1 MILYA
6 RRGGS
11 FTERLQRFLSAM
23 AARAISAALIHRPE
37 NVRYLT
43 GFTGEGCLFISAQRQ
58 ALLTDFRYVEQA
70 ARQAPSLPC
79 VRTRAGKSVEA
90 LVAELAAAS
99 GAERLAVETDF
110 LCYDDYA
117 ALQAALGDVALTP
130 LAGLVEEMRLIKDDG
145 EIECIRRAADIACR
159 AFKAILEV
167 IRPGMTE
174 REVAIALN
182 YEMLKLGSE
191 GEAFDTIACAGQNG
205 SLPHAVPGEHRLQN
219 GELLT
224 LDFGATYNGYCS
236 DMTRTVG
243 IGKVDRPLRDIY
255 RTVLEAHETAL
266 NAVRPGAV
274 CEEIDKVARD
284 FIDARYPGAFGHA
297 LGHGVGLY
305 IHEQPRLGKGDGTVL
320 QPGHVV
326 TIEPGIYI
334 SGLGGCRIEDMA
346 ILTSDGFIDPIDA
359 PKQLIE
365 L

>member
-1 MILYA
+1 M
-6 RRGGS
+6 RGGEEVLRS
-11 FTERLQRFLSAM
+11 VCSVFFPPWRRA
-23 AARAISAALIHRPE
+23 AISAALIHRPE
-37 NVRYLT
+37 NMRYLT
-43 GFTGEGCLFISAQRQ
+43 GFTGEGCLFVSAQRQ
-58 ALLTDFRYVEQA
+58 AVLTDFRYVEQA
-70 ARQAPSLPC
+70 VPAGPVASNVCARAWA
-79 VRTRAGKSVEA
+79 RAWRRWWRNWPPPRA
-90 LVAELAAAS
+90 R
-99 GAERLAVETDF
+99 ERLAVETDF

-117 ALQAALGDVALTP
+117 ALQAALGDVPLTP
-130 LAGLVEEMRLIKDDG
+130 LAGLVEEMRLVKDEG
-145 EIECIRRAADIACR
+145 EIDCIRRAADIACR
-159 AFKAILEV
+159 AFKALLEV

-191 GEAFDTIACAGQNG
+191 GEAFDTIACAGLNG

-224 LDFGATYNGYCS
+224 LDFGATYNGYRS

-243 IGKVDRPLRDIY
+243 IGKVDGALKDLY
-255 RTVLEAHETAL
+255 QTVLEAHEMAL
-266 NAVRPGAV
+266 DAVRPGAV
-274 CEEIDKVARD
+274 CEEVDKMARD
-284 FIDARYPGAFGHA
+284 FIEARYPGAFGHA

-305 IHEQPRLGKGDGTVL
+305 IHEQPRLGRGDGTVL
-320 QPGHVV
+320 RPGHVV

>member
-1 MILYA
+1 MCE
-6 RRGGS
+6 GEEV
-11 FTERLQRFLSAM
+11 FTERLQRFLAAM
-23 AARAISAALIHRPE
+23 AARGLTAALIHKPQ
-37 NVRYLT
+37 NMRYLT
-43 GFTGEGCLFISAQRQ
+43 GFTGEGCLFLSAQRQ
-58 ALLTDFRYVEQA
+58 AVLTDFRYVEQLS
-70 ARQAPSLPC
+70 RQAPSLEC
-79 VRTRAGKSVEA
+79 VRTRMGKSVPE

-110 LCYDDYA
+110 LCYDDWA
-117 ALQAALGDVALTP
+117 ALQGALGDIALAP
-130 LAGLVEEMRLIKDDG
+130 LSGLAEEMRLIKDEG

-174 REVAIALN
+174 RLVDIALN
-182 YEMLKLGSE
+182 YEMLRLGSV

-224 LDFGATYNGYCS
+224 LDFGATYNGYRS

-243 IGKVDRPLRDIY
+243 IGKVDKALRDIY
-255 RTVLEAHETAL
+255 QTVLEAHEMAL
-266 NAVRPGAV
+266 AAIRPGAV
-274 CEEIDKVARD
+274 CEDVDKVARD
-284 FIDARYPGAFGHA
+284 FIEARYPGSFGHA
-297 LGHGVGLY
+297 LGHGVGLD
-305 IHEQPRLGKGDGTVL
+305 IHEQPRLGRGDGTVL
-320 QPGHVV
+320 RPGHVV
-326 TIEPGIYI
+326 TVEPGIYI

-346 ILTSDGFIDPIDA
+346 ILTSDGYIDPIDA

>member
-1 MILYA
+1 MEA
-6 RRGGS
+6 RG
-11 FTERLQRFLSAM
+11 L
-23 AARAISAALIHRPE
+23 SAALIHKPQ
-37 NVRYLT
+37 NMRYLT
-43 GFTGEGCLFISAQRQ
+43 GFTGEGCLFLSAQRQ
-58 ALLTDFRYVEQA
+58 AVLTDFRYVEQLS
-70 ARQAPSLPC
+70 RQAPSLEC
-79 VRTRAGKSVEA
+79 VRTRMGKSVET

-99 GAERLAVETDF
+99 GAKQLAVETDF
-110 LCYDDYA
+110 LCYDDWA
-117 ALQAALGDVALTP
+117 ALRAALGDVALTP
-130 LAGLVEEMRLIKDDG
+130 LAGLAEEMRLVKDEG
-145 EIECIRRAADIACR
+145 EIDCIRRAADIACR

-182 YEMLKLGSE
+182 YEMLRLGSE
-191 GEAFDTIACAGQNG
+191 GEAFATIACAGLNG

-224 LDFGATYNGYCS
+224 LDFGATFGGYRS

-243 IGKVDRPLRDIY
+243 IGKVDGALKDIY
-255 RTVLEAHETAL
+255 QTVLEAHEMAL
-266 NAVRPGAV
+266 DAIRPGAV
-274 CEEIDKVARD
+274 CEEIDALARNY
-284 FIDARYPGAFGHA
+284 IEARYPGTFGHA

-305 IHEQPRLGKGDGTVL
+305 IHEQPRLGKGDKTVL

-326 TIEPGIYI
+326 TVEPGIYI

-346 ILTSDGFIDPIDA
+346 ILTSDGFINPIAA

>member
-1 MILYA
+1 MCE
-6 RRGGS
+6 GEEV
-11 FTERLQRFLSAM
+11 FTERLQRFLAAM
-23 AARAISAALIHRPE
+23 AARGLTAALIHKPQ
-37 NVRYLT
+37 NMRYLT
-43 GFTGEGCLFISAQRQ
+43 GFTGEGCLFLSAQRQ
-58 ALLTDFRYVEQA
+58 AVLTDFRYVEQLS
-70 ARQAPSLPC
+70 RQAPSLEC
-79 VRTRAGKSVEA
+79 VRTRMGKSVPE

-110 LCYDDYA
+110 LCYDDWA
-117 ALQAALGDVALTP
+117 ALQGALGDIALAP
-130 LAGLVEEMRLIKDDG
+130 LSGLAEEMRLIKDEG

-182 YEMLKLGSE
+182 YEMLRLGSE
-191 GEAFDTIACAGQNG
+191 GEAFDTIACAGLNG

-224 LDFGATYNGYCS
+224 LDFGATYNGYRS

-243 IGKVDRPLRDIY
+243 IGKVDGALKDIY
-255 RTVLEAHETAL
+255 QTVLEAHEMAL
-266 NAVRPGAV
+266 AAVRPGAV
-274 CEEIDKVARD
+274 CEDVDKVARD
-284 FIDARYPGAFGHA
+284 FIEARYPGSFGHA
-297 LGHGVGLY
+297 LGHGVGLD
-305 IHEQPRLGKGDGTVL
+305 IHEQPRLGRGDGTVL
-320 QPGHVV
+320 RPGHVV
-326 TIEPGIYI
+326 TVEPGIYI

-346 ILTSDGFIDPIDA
+346 ILTSDGSIDPIDA

>member
-23 AARAISAALIHRPE
+23 AARTISAALIHRPE

-43 GFTGEGCLFISAQRQ
+43 GFTGEGCLFVSAQRQ

-70 ARQAPSLPC
+70 ARQAPSL
-79 VRTRAGKSVEA
+79 
-90 LVAELAAAS
+90 
-99 GAERLAVETDF
+99 
-110 LCYDDYA
+110 LCYDGYA
-117 ALQAALGDVALTP
+117 ALQAALGAVP
-130 LAGLVEEMRLIKDDG
+130 LAPLSGLVEQLRARKDEG

-255 RTVLEAHETAL
+255 QTVLEAHEMAL
-266 NAVRPGAV
+266 DAVRPGAV

-346 ILTSDGFIDPIDA
+346 ILTSDGFIDPIEA

>member
-1 MILYA
+1 
-6 RRGGS
+6 
-11 FTERLQRFLSAM
+11 
-23 AARAISAALIHRPE
+23 
-37 NVRYLT
+37 
-43 GFTGEGCLFISAQRQ
+43 
-58 ALLTDFRYVEQA
+58 
-70 ARQAPSLPC
+70 
-79 VRTRAGKSVEA
+79 
-90 LVAELAAAS
+90 
-99 GAERLAVETDF
+99 
-110 LCYDDYA
+110 
-117 ALQAALGDVALTP
+117 
-130 LAGLVEEMRLIKDDG
+130 
-145 EIECIRRAADIACR
+145 
-159 AFKAILEV
+159 
-167 IRPGMTE
+167 MTE

-219 GELLT
+219 GEFLT

-255 RTVLEAHETAL
+255 QTVLEAHEMAL
-266 NAVRPGAV
+266 GAVRPGVV
-274 CEEIDKVARD
+274 CEKIDKVARD

-305 IHEQPRLGKGDGTVL
+305 IHEQPRLGRGDGTVL

-346 ILTSDGFIDPIDA
+346 ILTSDGSIDPIDA

>member
-1 MILYA
+1 M
-6 RRGGS
+6 
-11 FTERLQRFLSAM
+11 QRFLSAM

-43 GFTGEGCLFISAQRQ
+43 GFTGEGCLFVSAQRQ

-117 ALQAALGDVALTP
+117 ALQAALGAVPVAP
-130 LAGLVEEMRLIKDDG
+130 LSGLVEQLRARKDEG
-145 EIECIRRAADIACR
+145 EIDCIRRAADIACR

-205 SLPHAVPGEHRLQN
+205 SLPPRRARRAPPAKRRAFDAGLW
-219 GELLT
+219 
-224 LDFGATYNGYCS
+224 
-236 DMTRTVG
+236 
-243 IGKVDRPLRDIY
+243 RD
-255 RTVLEAHETAL
+255 V
-266 NAVRPGAV
+266 
-274 CEEIDKVARD
+274 
-284 FIDARYPGAFGHA
+284 
-297 LGHGVGLY
+297 
-305 IHEQPRLGKGDGTVL
+305 
-320 QPGHVV
+320 
-326 TIEPGIYI
+326 
-334 SGLGGCRIEDMA
+334 
-346 ILTSDGFIDPIDA
+346 
-359 PKQLIE
+359 
-365 L
+365 

>member
-1 MILYA
+1 
-6 RRGGS
+6 
-11 FTERLQRFLSAM
+11 M

-43 GFTGEGCLFISAQRQ
+43 GFTGEGCLFVSAQRQ

-205 SLPHAVPGEHRLQN
+205 SLPPRRARRAPPAKRRAFDAGLW
-219 GELLT
+219 
-224 LDFGATYNGYCS
+224 
-236 DMTRTVG
+236 
-243 IGKVDRPLRDIY
+243 RD
-255 RTVLEAHETAL
+255 V
-266 NAVRPGAV
+266 
-274 CEEIDKVARD
+274 
-284 FIDARYPGAFGHA
+284 
-297 LGHGVGLY
+297 
-305 IHEQPRLGKGDGTVL
+305 
-320 QPGHVV
+320 
-326 TIEPGIYI
+326 
-334 SGLGGCRIEDMA
+334 
-346 ILTSDGFIDPIDA
+346 
-359 PKQLIE
+359 
-365 L
+365 

>member
-1 MILYA
+1 MCE
-6 RRGGS
+6 GEEV
-11 FTERLQRFLSAM
+11 FTERLQRFLAAM
-23 AARAISAALIHRPE
+23 AARGLTAALIHKPQ
-37 NVRYLT
+37 NMRYLT
-43 GFTGEGCLFISAQRQ
+43 GFTGEGCLFLSAQRQ
-58 ALLTDFRYVEQA
+58 AVLTDFRYVEQLS
-70 ARQAPSLPC
+70 RQAPSLEC
-79 VRTRAGKSVEA
+79 VRTRMGKSVPE

-110 LCYDDYA
+110 LCYDDWA
-117 ALQAALGDVALTP
+117 ALQGALGDIALAP
-130 LAGLVEEMRLIKDDG
+130 LSGLAEEMRLIKDEG

-182 YEMLKLGSE
+182 YKMLDLGSE
-191 GEAFDTIACAGQNG
+191 GEAFDTIACAGLNG

-224 LDFGATYNGYCS
+224 LDFGATYNGYRS

-243 IGKVDRPLRDIY
+243 IGKVDKALRDIY
-255 RTVLEAHETAL
+255 QTVLKAHEMAL
-266 NAVRPGAV
+266 AAVRPGAV
-274 CEEIDKVARD
+274 CEDVDKVARD
-284 FIDARYPGAFGHA
+284 FIEARYPGSFGHA
-297 LGHGVGLY
+297 LGHGVGLD
-305 IHEQPRLGKGDGTVL
+305 IHEQPRLGRGDGTVL
-320 QPGHVV
+320 RPGHVV
-326 TIEPGIYI
+326 TVEPGIYI

-346 ILTSDGFIDPIDA
+346 ILTSDGSIDPIDA

>member
-1 MILYA
+1 MCE
-6 RRGGS
+6 GEEV
-11 FTERLQRFLSAM
+11 FTERLQRFLAAM
-23 AARAISAALIHRPE
+23 AARGLTAALIHKPQ
-37 NVRYLT
+37 NMRYLT
-43 GFTGEGCLFISAQRQ
+43 GFTGEGCLFLSAQRQ
-58 ALLTDFRYVEQA
+58 AVLTDFRYVEQLS
-70 ARQAPSLPC
+70 RQAPSLEC
-79 VRTRAGKSVEA
+79 VRTRMGKSVPE

-110 LCYDDYA
+110 LCYDDWA
-117 ALQAALGDVALTP
+117 ALQGALGDIALAP
-130 LAGLVEEMRLIKDDG
+130 LSGLVEEMRLIKDEG

-182 YEMLKLGSE
+182 YKMLELGSE
-191 GEAFDTIACAGQNG
+191 GEAFATIACAGLNG

-224 LDFGATYNGYCS
+224 LDFGATYNGYRS

-243 IGKVDRPLRDIY
+243 IGKVDKALRDIY
-255 RTVLEAHETAL
+255 QTVLEAHEMAL
-266 NAVRPGAV
+266 DAIRPGAV
-274 CEEIDKVARD
+274 CEDVDKVARD
-284 FIDARYPGAFGHA
+284 FIEARYPGSFGHA
-297 LGHGVGLY
+297 LGHGVGLD
-305 IHEQPRLGKGDGTVL
+305 IHEQPRLGRGDGTVL
-320 QPGHVV
+320 RPGHVV
-326 TIEPGIYI
+326 TVEPGIYI

-346 ILTSDGFIDPIDA
+346 ILTSDGSIDPIDA

>member
-1 MILYA
+1 MEA
-6 RRGGS
+6 RG
-11 FTERLQRFLSAM
+11 L
-23 AARAISAALIHRPE
+23 SAALIHKPQ
-37 NVRYLT
+37 NMRYLT
-43 GFTGEGCLFISAQRQ
+43 GFTGEGCLFLSAQRQ
-58 ALLTDFRYVEQA
+58 AVLTDFRYVEQLS
-70 ARQAPSLPC
+70 RQAPSLEC
-79 VRTRAGKSVEA
+79 VRTRMGKSVPELA
-90 LVAELAAAS
+90 AELAAAS
-99 GAERLAVETDF
+99 GAKQVAVETDF
-110 LCYDDYA
+110 LCYDDWA

-130 LAGLVEEMRLIKDDG
+130 LAGLVEEMRLVKDEG
-145 EIECIRRAADIACR
+145 EIGCIRRAADIACR

-174 REVAIALN
+174 REVAVALN
-182 YEMLKLGSE
+182 CEMLKLGSE

-219 GELLT
+219 GEFLT

-255 RTVLEAHETAL
+255 QTVLEAHEMAL
-266 NAVRPGAV
+266 DAVRPGAV

-305 IHEQPRLGKGDGTVL
+305 IHEQPRLGRGDGTVL

>member
-23 AARAISAALIHRPE
+23 AARAISAVLIHRPE

-79 VRTRAGKSVEA
+79 VRTRTGKSVEA

-174 REVAIALN
+174 REVAVALN
-182 YEMLKLGSE
+182 CEMLKLGSE
-191 GEAFDTIACAGQNG
+191 GEAFDTIACAGLNG

-346 ILTSDGFIDPIDA
+346 ILTSDGFIDPIEA

>member
-1 MILYA
+1 MCE
-6 RRGGS
+6 GEEV
-11 FTERLQRFLSAM
+11 FTERLQRFLAAM
-23 AARAISAALIHRPE
+23 AARGLTAALIHKPQ
-37 NVRYLT
+37 NMRYLT
-43 GFTGEGCLFISAQRQ
+43 GFTGEGCLFLSAQRQ
-58 ALLTDFRYVEQA
+58 AVLTDFRYVEQLS
-70 ARQAPSLPC
+70 RQAPSLEC
-79 VRTRAGKSVEA
+79 VRTRMGKSVPE

-110 LCYDDYA
+110 LCYDDWA
-117 ALQAALGDVALTP
+117 ALQGALGDIALAP
-130 LAGLVEEMRLIKDDG
+130 LSGLAEEMRLIKDEG

-182 YEMLKLGSE
+182 YEMLRLGSE
-191 GEAFDTIACAGQNG
+191 GEAFATIACAGLNG

-224 LDFGATYNGYCS
+224 LDFGATFGGYRS

-243 IGKVDRPLRDIY
+243 IGKVDGALKDIY
-255 RTVLEAHETAL
+255 QTVLEAHEMAL
-266 NAVRPGAV
+266 DAIRPGAV
-274 CEEIDKVARD
+274 CEDVDKVARD
-284 FIDARYPGAFGHA
+284 FIEARCPGSFGHA
-297 LGHGVGLY
+297 LGHGVGLD
-305 IHEQPRLGKGDGTVL
+305 IHEQPRLGRGDATVL
-320 QPGHVV
+320 WPGHVV

-346 ILTSDGFIDPIDA
+346 ILTSDGYIDPIDA